1 MYSPTCYISLIL
13 DGVSPVVELTEITL
27 PSLWPVEPFKDFWE
41 EKKLYYCSGDLQ
53 IVTSRR
59 NRF

>member
-1 MYSPTCYISLIL
+1 MYSPACYISLIL

-41 EKKLYYCSGDLQ
+41 EKNFIIVREIFKLSQ
-53 IVTSRR
+53 VAEIV
-59 NRF
+59 F